1 MILAAIDG
9 RSGAGKTT
17 LASELEQSGDVLVFH
32 MDDYYLP
39 RSLHKP
45 GIAGNMDLLRF
56 RQEVLEPLRAGK
68 PVKTRRFDC
77 TSQQLCKEEI
87 RYPKDLVIV
96 EGAYSLHPL
105 LRDFYD
111 SRIFADIDS
120 DTQKQRLLQRMG
132 PEKVREFERVWIPR
146 EEAYLKSCDP
156 KAVCDIVLKM

>member
-77 TSQQLCKEEI
+77 TSQQLCKEHTACTRFCGISMTAVSLRTLIPI
-87 RYPKDLVIV
+87 RRSSGCCS
-96 EGAYSLHPL
+96 EW
-105 LRDFYD
+105 
-111 SRIFADIDS
+111 
-120 DTQKQRLLQRMG
+120 
-132 PEKVREFERVWIPR
+132 VRK
-146 EEAYLKSCDP
+146 KSGNSNGSGFP
-156 KAVCDIVLKM
+156 GKRRT